1 MSRNRRVVASSCCKK
16 MGYFL
21 RGMKCTLLLHQ
32 KKNDITSLI
41 KNLPIMKQVKY
52 FLAAMVCITIVN
64 IICTEERQVSE
75 DQSLVTMVQYIET
88 NYPDSEICEID
99 KERYGYSVELANDL
113 YLQFDTQGKLVGVNR

>member
-1 MSRNRRVVASSCCKK
+1 MYTTFASE
-16 MGYFL
+16 
-21 RGMKCTLLLHQ
+21 
-32 KKNDITSLI
+32 KNDITSLI

-52 FLAAMVCITIVN
+52 FLAAIVCITIIN
-64 IICTEERQVSE
+64 IVCAEERQVSE